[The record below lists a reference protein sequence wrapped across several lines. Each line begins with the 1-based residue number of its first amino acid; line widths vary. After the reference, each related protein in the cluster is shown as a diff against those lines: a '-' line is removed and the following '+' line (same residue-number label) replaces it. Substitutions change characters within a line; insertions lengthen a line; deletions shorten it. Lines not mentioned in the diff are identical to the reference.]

1 MSISSLTL
9 SNFSRNCNTIQRV
22 QTQLMD
28 AQTELNTGRHADVGR
43 TLGYV
48 TGNTITYRA
57 QESSLKTMV
66 DTNKLITSKFDVMN
80 NALTSIRT
88 AGDDYSKR

>member
-9 SNFSRNCNTIQRV
+9 SNFSRNTIQRV

-48 TGNTITYRA
+48 TGNTITYRRR
-57 QESSLKTMV
+57 
-66 DTNKLITSKFDVMN
+66 NP
-80 NALTSIRT
+80 R
-88 AGDDYSKR
+88 